1 MWTRSLAW
9 ACFQS
14 GGSARSQFSS
24 GELASCPTQYSST
37 EQKNIDVHRRK
48 ELNMH
53 FKSVNKMCHFISI
66 WRLGGIRHSNFYW
79 HIDTS
84 NGKKKKEDRQNV
96 IVYLLHLEILILIK
110 VLLLETYKD
119 KNYLIS
125 QSLPTKQRTKIK
137 ILHRERDVRHLLV
150 FSRLVILL
158 WINLIPSELLTN
170 WLRKLRT
177 WRYAVS
183 QGVLFAWPD
192 KQRLLG

>member
-1 MWTRSLAW
+1 M
-9 ACFQS
+9 
-14 GGSARSQFSS
+14 
-24 GELASCPTQYSST
+24 
-37 EQKNIDVHRRK
+37 V
-48 ELNMH
+48 
-53 FKSVNKMCHFISI
+53 
-66 WRLGGIRHSNFYW
+66 
-79 HIDTS
+79 
-84 NGKKKKEDRQNV
+84 KKKEDRQNV

-170 WLRKLRT
+170 
-177 WRYAVS
+177 
-183 QGVLFAWPD
+183 
-192 KQRLLG
+192 

>member
-14 GGSARSQFSS
+14 GGSAISQFSS

-84 NGKKKKEDRQNV
+84 NGKKKRGQTECHCLFIASWNS
-96 IVYLLHLEILILIK
+96 H
-110 VLLLETYKD
+110 
-119 KNYLIS
+119 
-125 QSLPTKQRTKIK
+125 
-137 ILHRERDVRHLLV
+137 
-150 FSRLVILL
+150 
-158 WINLIPSELLTN
+158 TN
-170 WLRKLRT
+170 KSIIT
-177 WRYAVS
+177 
-183 QGVLFAWPD
+183 GNI
-192 KQRLLG
+192 